1 MSAAQPGGAQGGFP
15 RFPLRGCREAMGVGG
30 PQPRRSLESG
40 RGALSRGQGVA
51 PPETVDVE
59 GKDRAGL
66 GVDGLRG
73 KHSQSSTYRLA
84 PPVPPSLRIHFA
96 VCLSGLMMSV
106 HHRLADK
113 LS

>member
-1 MSAAQPGGAQGGFP
+1 
-15 RFPLRGCREAMGVGG
+15 MGVGG
-30 PQPRRSLESG
+30 RLSPATILESG
-40 RGALSRGQGVA
+40 RGVLSRGQGVA

-59 GKDRAGL
+59 GRDRAGL
-66 GVDGLRG
+66 GADGLRG
-73 KHSQSSTYRLA
+73 KRSQSSTYRLA

-96 VCLSGLMMSV
+96 VCLSGLMVSV